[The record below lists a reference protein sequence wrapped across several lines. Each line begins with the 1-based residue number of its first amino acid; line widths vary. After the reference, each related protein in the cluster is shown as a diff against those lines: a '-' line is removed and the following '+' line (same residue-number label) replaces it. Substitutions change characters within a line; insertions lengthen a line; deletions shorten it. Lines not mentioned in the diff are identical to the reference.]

1 MAGGQLEFDPGHDDA
16 IRAAAQTAYGSGQ
29 HSYELAGWWV
39 RVGAYLID
47 GLILVVGLLVV
58 VFVALAINKVL
69 GVIVAIAA
77 FFVYFLGYWTYFE
90 GGETGQ
96 TLGKRAVGI
105 RVRSVDGGPAGYSKA
120 FLRNLVARVIGL
132 FPFVGLIDVLWPLWD
147 DKKQCLHDKAAST
160 VVVRD

>member
-1 MAGGQLEFDPGHDDA
+1 MAGGQLEFDSGHDDV
-16 IRAAAQTAYGSGQ
+16 IRAVAQSGATQ
-29 HSYELAGWWV
+29 SSYELAGWWV

-47 GLILVVGLLVV
+47 GLILVVGLLIVI
-58 VFVALAINKVL
+58 VAAFAINKVL
-69 GVIVAIAA
+69 GAIVAIIAL
-77 FFVYFLGYWTYFE
+77 FIYSLGYWTYFE
-90 GGETGQ
+90 GSETGQ

-105 RVRSVDGGPAGYSKA
+105 RVRSQDGGRAGYSKA

-160 VVVRD
+160 IVVRD